1 MEIKIVVPL
10 SMTVMVMTVVNSACD
25 WIKVSDIIQG
35 QMVVVVAGL
44 QVSCVDDFCLV
55 VISRK
60 APL

>member
-44 QVSCVDDFCLV
+44 HGLV
-55 VISRK
+55 CG
-60 APL
+60 